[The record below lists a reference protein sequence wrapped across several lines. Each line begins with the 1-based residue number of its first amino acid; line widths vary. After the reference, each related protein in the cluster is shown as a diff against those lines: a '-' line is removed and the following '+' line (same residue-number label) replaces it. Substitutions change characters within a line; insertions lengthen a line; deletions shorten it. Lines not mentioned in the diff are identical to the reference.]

1 MRVRALVN
9 TVSLPVGDDTLRL
22 MGFGPV
28 TLITTTGRDGSV
40 NAAPHSRATIASY
53 SPPQILISV
62 NTAHDTYRNIVET
75 REFVMNIPGADL
87 IQQIWIAQKHF
98 PYGINELEQAQLTAF
113 PAERV
118 HPPRIKECKAYIE
131 CKAKW
136 TRFAGSSCLV
146 LGNVE
151 AISARQEIG
160 NLAAADRAIS
170 LNRLI
175 FLSYRKGEQAR
186 SWIFAEIGKIH
197 TLTER
202 NGRIKIHSEKI

>member
-1 MRVRALVN
+1 MTLKALANV
-9 TVSLPVGDDTLRL
+9 VSLPVDDDTLRL
-22 MGFGPV
+22 LGFGPV
-28 TLITTTGRDGSV
+28 TLITTMGRDGSV

-75 REFVMNIPGADL
+75 REFVIDIPGADL

-98 PYGINELEQAQLTAF
+98 PYGINELEHAQLTAF

-118 HPPRIKECKAYIE
+118 RPPRIEECKAHIE
-131 CKAKW
+131 CKAVWSKL
-136 TRFAGSSCLV
+136 AGTSCLV

-151 AISARQEIG
+151 AISAKREIG
-160 NLAAADRAIS
+160 KLATEDRAIA

-175 FLSYRKGEQAR
+175 FLSYRESEEAR
-186 SWIFAEIGKIH
+186 TWMFAEIGKIH

-202 NGRIKIHSEKI
+202 DGRIKIHSEKI

>member
-1 MRVRALVN
+1 MNVRALTNV
-9 TVSLPVGDDTLRL
+9 VGLPLDDDTLRL
-22 MGFGPV
+22 LGFGTV
-28 TLITTTGRDGSV
+28 TLITTMGRDRSV

-62 NTAHDTYRNIVET
+62 NTAHDTYRNIIET
-75 REFVMNIPGADL
+75 REFVANIPGADL

-98 PYGINELEQAQLTAF
+98 PYGVNELEQAQLTAF

-118 HPPRIKECKAYIE
+118 QPPRIEECKAHIE
-131 CKAKW
+131 CKAVWSKL
-136 TRFAGSSCLV
+136 AGSSCLV

-151 AISARQEIG
+151 AISAKREIRK
-160 NLAAADRAIS
+160 LATEDRAIA

-175 FLSYRKGEQAR
+175 FLSYQKSEGGRT
-186 SWIFAEIGKIH
+186 WVFAEIGKIH

-202 NGRIKIHSEKI
+202 DGRIKIHTEKI

>member
-1 MRVRALVN
+1 MSVRVLTNVVA
-9 TVSLPVGDDTLRL
+9 LPVDDDTLRL
-22 MGFGPV
+22 LGFCPV
-28 TLITTTGRDGSV
+28 TLVTTMRRDGSV

-131 CKAKW
+131 CKAEW
-136 TRFAGSSCLV
+136 TKFVGSSCLV

-151 AISARQEIG
+151 AISARKEIG
-160 NLAAADRAIS
+160 NLQAADGAIA

-175 FLSYRKGEQAR
+175 FLSYRKSEEAR
-186 SWIFAEIGKIH
+186 RWIFAEIGRIH

-202 NGRIKIHSEKI
+202 NGRIEIHSGRI